1 MIANDSWRKKKKLNK
16 QSPVLL
22 DVIQHLLPGLMS
34 TAYFYT
40 PTIFCSLCSPAHVRT
55 SKLTTRW
62 TTTKTTLKKRSNKH
76 GSRSEHMPTNLDN
89 LFVCWLALHWLCY
102 IGDGSVCSYSD
113 HLYWHGDC
121 SPSEDGRVE
130 DLGVLEGERERHIL
144 VIRCQLYSNCFL
156 WLTFKVDHNIDR
168 WTLRTIPKMWSLSNC
183 DQLWPDNIVSRSVF
197 SVGQTIMKQQVW
209 CKLFSDFTRDLE
221 DLRNLGKD
229 NFWG

>member
-1 MIANDSWRKKKKLNK
+1 
-16 QSPVLL
+16 
-22 DVIQHLLPGLMS
+22 MS

-40 PTIFCSLCSPAHVRT
+40 PTIFCSLGSPAHVRT

-62 TTTKTTLKKRSNKH
+62 TTTKKTLKKRSNKH

-113 HLYWHGDC
+113 HLYRHGNC

-130 DLGVLEGERERHIL
+130 DLRVLEGERERHIL

-156 WLTFKVDHNIDR
+156 WLTTIKLIT
-168 WTLRTIPKMWSLSNC
+168 TLRMIPKIWSSSNC
-183 DQLWPDNIVSRSVF
+183 DQMHPHLKRKKNVQNKKAIFLLHNESNSV
-197 SVGQTIMKQQVW
+197 
-209 CKLFSDFTRDLE
+209 
-221 DLRNLGKD
+221 
-229 NFWG
+229 